1 MKRKVKAYIAV
12 LIALIV
18 VIAVVYY
25 YNNFCRIAYCKIVER
40 NDKEILLQQD
50 YPGYFVDPT
59 EFGTTKIYIL
69 VNQKLVNEFDQML
82 DMNGINEEDHFK
94 VSFLFNK
101 LWGIERREE
110 GAYIKARKLM
120 KIEESDV

>member
-40 NDKEILLQQD
+40 NDK
-50 YPGYFVDPT
+50 
-59 EFGTTKIYIL
+59 
-69 VNQKLVNEFDQML
+69 
-82 DMNGINEEDHFK
+82 
-94 VSFLFNK
+94 
-101 LWGIERREE
+101 
-110 GAYIKARKLM
+110 
-120 KIEESDV
+120 